1 MIIRSL
7 TPEGSSYVGFTYK
20 WTGRKR
26 RIKRTVL
33 CPGRTK
39 EEIRKWKR
47 KIETAT
53 EHTTSAQKS
62 N

>member
-39 EEIRKWKR
+39 EEIRK
-47 KIETAT
+47 
-53 EHTTSAQKS
+53 
-62 N
+62 